1 MEASPPLYA
10 LMQKHETDIADSS
23 IDCEGHVACVRDSG
37 APN

>member
-10 LMQKHETDIADSS
+10 LMQKHEADAADSS
-23 IDCEGHVACVRDSG
+23 IGCEGHVACAGDSG